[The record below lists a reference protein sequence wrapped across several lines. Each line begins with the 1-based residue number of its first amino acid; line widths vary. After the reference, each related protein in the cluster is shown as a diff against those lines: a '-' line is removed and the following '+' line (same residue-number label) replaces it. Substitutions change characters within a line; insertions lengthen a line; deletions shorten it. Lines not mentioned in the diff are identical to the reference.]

1 MLLISSLILVN
12 LLLSN
17 PYALIL
23 GATKSSTQEAKL
35 QPSPTVNIK
44 FRIHGLDL
52 IKQGVLVFITA
63 DNVSKG
69 RIINSADMALLS
81 KGSGGKFIA
90 SGFSLPRYLVHD
102 GDKVKVCIMELQT
115 IKVVCALHE
124 YRSDALVA
132 PSIDIFMNSS
142 KAFYPVPNV
151 WRSIY

>member
-1 MLLISSLILVN
+1 MTLLV
-12 LLLSN
+12 SN
-17 PYALIL
+17 PYALVI
-23 GATKSSTQEAKL
+23 GATKSTTQDAKL

-44 FRIHGLDL
+44 FRIYDIDL
-52 IKQGVLVFITA
+52 IKQGVLVFITE

-102 GDKVKVCIMELQT
+102 GDKIKVCIMELQT
-115 IKVVCALHE
+115 IKVVCALGQ
-124 YRSDALVA
+124 YKSDAPVL
-132 PSIDIFMNSS
+132 PYIDIFMNSS

-151 WRSIY
+151 WRSVY

>member
-12 LLLSN
+12 LLVSN
-17 PYALIL
+17 PYGLAV
-23 GATKSSTQEAKL
+23 GATKSTTQDAKL
-35 QPSPTVNIK
+35 QPSPTENVK
-44 FRIHGLDL
+44 FRIYDIDL
-52 IKQGVLVFITA
+52 IKQGVLVFITE

-102 GDKVKVCIMELQT
+102 GDKIKVCIMELQT
-115 IKVVCALHE
+115 IKVVCALGQ
-124 YRSDALVA
+124 YKSDAPVL
-132 PSIDIFMNSS
+132 PYIDIFMNSS

>member
-1 MLLISSLILVN
+1 MLLISSLILLN
-12 LLLSN
+12 LLVSN
-17 PYALIL
+17 PYALVL
-23 GATKSSTQEAKL
+23 GATKSPTQDARL
-35 QPSPTVNIK
+35 QPAPTVNIK

-102 GDKVKVCIMELQT
+102 GGKIKVCIMELQT
-115 IKVVCALHE
+115 IKVVCALSG
-124 YRSDALVA
+124 YRSDAPVA
-132 PSIDIFMNSS
+132 PYIDIFMNSS

>member
-12 LLLSN
+12 LLVLN
-17 PYALIL
+17 PYALVL

-35 QPSPTVNIK
+35 QPSTAVNIK
-44 FRIHGLDL
+44 FRIYGIDL

-63 DNVSKG
+63 DNASKG

-102 GDKVKVCIMELQT
+102 GDKIKVCIMELQT
-115 IKVVCALHE
+115 IKVICALQE
-124 YRSDALVA
+124 YRSDAPVD
-132 PSIDIFMNSS
+132 PYIDIFMNSS
-142 KAFYPVPNV
+142 KAFYPAPNV

>member
-1 MLLISSLILVN
+1 MLLLSSLILVN
-12 LLLSN
+12 LLVSN
-17 PYALIL
+17 PYALVI
-23 GATKSSTQEAKL
+23 GATKSTTQDAKL

-44 FRIHGLDL
+44 FRIYDIDL
-52 IKQGVLVFITA
+52 IKQGVLVFITE

-102 GDKVKVCIMELQT
+102 GDKIKVCIMELQT
-115 IKVVCALHE
+115 IKVVCALGQ
-124 YRSDALVA
+124 YKSDAPVV
-132 PSIDIFMNSS
+132 PYIDIFMNSS

-151 WRSIY
+151 WRSVY

>member
-1 MLLISSLILVN
+1 VN
-12 LLLSN
+12 LLVSN
-17 PYALIL
+17 PYALVS
-23 GATKSSTQEAKL
+23 GATKSTTQDAKL

-44 FRIHGLDL
+44 FRIYDIDL
-52 IKQGVLVFITA
+52 IKQGVLVFITE

-102 GDKVKVCIMELQT
+102 GDKIKVCIMELQT
-115 IKVVCALHE
+115 IKVVCALGQ
-124 YRSDALVA
+124 YKSDAPVV
-132 PSIDIFMNSS
+132 PYIDIFMNSS

-151 WRSIY
+151 WRSVY

>member
-1 MLLISSLILVN
+1 MLLLSSLILVN
-12 LLLSN
+12 VLVSN
-17 PYALIL
+17 PYALVL
-23 GATKSSTQEAKL
+23 GAIKYSIQDAKL

-44 FRIHGLDL
+44 FRIYGLDL
-52 IKQGVLVFITA
+52 IKQGLLVFITA
-63 DNVSKG
+63 DNVSRG

-102 GDKVKVCIMELQT
+102 GDKIKVCIMELQT
-115 IKVVCALHE
+115 IKVVCALSE
-124 YRSDALVA
+124 YRSDAPVA
-132 PSIDIFMNSS
+132 PYIDIFMNSS

>member
-1 MLLISSLILVN
+1 MLLLSSLILVN
-12 LLLSN
+12 LLVSN
-17 PYALIL
+17 PYARVL
-23 GATKSSTQEAKL
+23 GATKSPTQEAKL

-44 FRIHGLDL
+44 FRIYGIDL

-90 SGFSLPRYLVHD
+90 SGFSLPGYLVHD
-102 GDKVKVCIMELQT
+102 GDKIKVCIMELQT
-115 IKVVCALHE
+115 IKVVCALGE
-124 YRSDALVA
+124 YKSDAPVA
-132 PSIDIFMNSS
+132 PNIDIFINSS

-151 WRSIY
+151 WRSVY